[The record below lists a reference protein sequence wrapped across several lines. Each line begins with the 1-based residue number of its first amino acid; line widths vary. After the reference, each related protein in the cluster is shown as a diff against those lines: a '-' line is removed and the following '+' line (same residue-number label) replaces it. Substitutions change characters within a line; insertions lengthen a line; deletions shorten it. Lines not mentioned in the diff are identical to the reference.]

1 MSTVSSAYKIAESAE
16 IGELTSFVDSVI
28 ESRLS
33 AHNFFAGRQNVQKL
47 IISTERNCV
56 SLKLFVWSLRA
67 SLKRILKHINVE

>member
-16 IGELTSFVDSVI
+16 IGELTSFVDSII

-47 IISTERNCV
+47 IITTERNCV
-56 SLKLFVWSLRA
+56 SLKLFECIVAEGFVGTHSEA
-67 SLKRILKHINVE
+67 H